1 MKHVAYGWRMATKA
15 ALRWAVKAQKEIEE
29 RLEVIENNPSCEA
42 EYLDA
47 KATWKALRSA
57 EVKIRNELNNSKL

>member
-1 MKHVAYGWRMATKA
+1 MKHTAYSWRMAANA
-15 ALRWAVKAQKEIEE
+15 ALRWVVKAQKEIEE

-42 EYLDA
+42 EYLNA
-47 KATWKALRSA
+47 KATWQALRSA

>member
-1 MKHVAYGWRMATKA
+1 MKHVAYSWRMAA
-15 ALRWAVKAQKEIEE
+15 NAVLRWAVKAQEEIEE

-47 KATWKALRSA
+47 EATWKALRSV
-57 EVKIRNELNNSKL
+57 EVEIRSALQNCKV

>member
-1 MKHVAYGWRMATKA
+1 MKHTAYGWRMAA
-15 ALRWAVKAQKEIEE
+15 KAQKEIEK
-29 RLEVIENNPSCEA
+29 RLEVIENNPSSEE

-57 EVKIRNELNNSKL
+57 EVKIRSELQNCKV